1 MEFELTIM
9 IEQQKLR
16 ATKTNKKVFEKLLTV
31 AFNYVKLN
39 KLSETQTIRS
49 LKIKQKKLSKPAIL
63 FMF

>member
-1 MEFELTIM
+1 MKFELTIM

-16 ATKTNKKVFEKLLTV
+16 ATKTDKKVFKKLLTV

-39 KLSETQTIRS
+39 KLSETQAIRS